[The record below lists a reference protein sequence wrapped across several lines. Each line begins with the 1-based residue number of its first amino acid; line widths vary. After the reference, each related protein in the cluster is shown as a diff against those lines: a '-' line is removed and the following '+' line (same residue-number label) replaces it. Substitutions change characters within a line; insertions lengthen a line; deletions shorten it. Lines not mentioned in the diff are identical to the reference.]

1 LADLLPGFREAA
13 KVDAPVNKTV
23 PTLASENHEDIAPV
37 SENITS
43 TISTQH
49 DVDMVVP
56 QGEDIVYYVP
66 SESEYKEGLQ
76 VAKQI
81 YINRGIDV
89 SAHPFWNRLDSDPDY
104 QGEIVQGLKNKMENT
119 IQLHAELN
127 ENN

>member
-1 LADLLPGFREAA
+1 LADLLPEFREAA

-104 QGEIVQGLKNKMENT
+104 QGEIVQELKNKMENA
-119 IQLHAELN
+119 IQLNAELN

>member
-13 KVDAPVNKTV
+13 KLDVPVNKTV

-104 QGEIVQGLKNKMENT
+104 QGEIVQELKNKMENA
-119 IQLHAELN
+119 IQLNAELN

>member
-13 KVDAPVNKTV
+13 KLDVPVNKTV

>member
-13 KVDAPVNKTV
+13 KLDAPVNKTV

-104 QGEIVQGLKNKMENT
+104 QGEIVQELKNKMENA
-119 IQLHAELN
+119 IQLNAELN

>member
-1 LADLLPGFREAA
+1 LADLLPEFREAA

>member
-104 QGEIVQGLKNKMENT
+104 QGEIVQELKNKMENA
-119 IQLHAELN
+119 IQLNAELN

>member
-56 QGEDIVYYVP
+56 QAEDIVYYVP

-104 QGEIVQGLKNKMENT
+104 QGEIVQELKNKMENA
-119 IQLHAELN
+119 IQLNAELN

>member
-1 LADLLPGFREAA
+1 LADLLPEFREAA
-13 KVDAPVNKTV
+13 KLDVPVNKTV

-104 QGEIVQGLKNKMENT
+104 QGEIVQELKNKMENA
-119 IQLHAELN
+119 IQLNAELN